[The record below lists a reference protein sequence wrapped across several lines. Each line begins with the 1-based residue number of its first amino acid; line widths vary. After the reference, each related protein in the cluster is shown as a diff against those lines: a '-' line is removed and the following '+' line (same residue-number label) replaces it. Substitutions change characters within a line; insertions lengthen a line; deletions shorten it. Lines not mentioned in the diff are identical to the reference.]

1 MTDRDWHHATA
12 AIRAAEQRTDI
23 GEHSPAIFATSSFVF
38 PSAAAAAARCACEAP
53 GPI

>member
-1 MTDRDWHHATA
+1 MTTPDWHDATA
-12 AIRAAEQRTDI
+12 AIRAAEQRTEL

-38 PSAAAAAARCACEAP
+38 PSAEAAAARFAGDAP